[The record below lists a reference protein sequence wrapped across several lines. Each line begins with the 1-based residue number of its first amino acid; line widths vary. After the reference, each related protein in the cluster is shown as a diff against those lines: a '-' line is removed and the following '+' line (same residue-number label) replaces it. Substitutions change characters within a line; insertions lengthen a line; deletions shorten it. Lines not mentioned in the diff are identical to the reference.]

1 MILGF
6 CLEDVF
12 LKKSS
17 PRIGGF
23 PTYQTI
29 GALTTSTHIIVFK
42 HQIKPSVFIG

>member
-6 CLEDVF
+6 CLEDV
-12 LKKSS
+12 LKKENPHS

-42 HQIKPSVFIG
+42 LNIK